1 MARAARLFR
10 PGVADVDGVIES
22 QPLRPGREL
31 LASGLALPQNRV
43 AGVAIGADHAAVHA
57 LVLAVV
63 ATETTYG
70 IKMRVVGGIGVPA
83 DFHRREERVVVGIP
97 QVRDGA
103 FDRLPLAC
111 IYLGVA
117 FLVITA
123 QAAIDSLHGLLPAG
137 VTRRKRRHALL
148 LDEWKRGI
156 DMAIGQRHVHAAV

>member
-1 MARAARLFR
+1 MAGAARLFR
-10 PGVADVDGVIES
+10 PSVADVDGVIEG

-97 QVRDGA
+97 QMGDGA
-103 FDRLPLAC
+103 LHRLPLAGV
-111 IYLGVA
+111 YLGVA
-117 FLVITA
+117 
-123 QAAIDSLHGLLPAG
+123 SSEE
-137 VTRRKRRHALL
+137 RRGGK
-148 LDEWKRGI
+148 
-156 DMAIGQRHVHAAV
+156 